1 MIKDPYLDSDSNLP
15 PVLQFLPLMS
25 RHKRDR
31 AAQVAS
37 EEAVEVARSRGTY
50 AAPVS
55 PGTGTAHCSL
65 APVLADDT
73 TCRL

>member
-1 MIKDPYLDSDSNLP
+1 MIKDHCLDSDSNLP

-25 RHKRDR
+25 RHKRDG

-37 EEAVEVARSRGTY
+37 EEAVEVAQFRGTY
-50 AAPVS
+50 VAPIS
-55 PGTGTAHCSL
+55 PSTGTAHCSL

-73 TCRL
+73 TCHL